1 MLVILF
7 SSRAAA
13 LRWRNRSVVGEM
25 STEAGEDA
33 RSIKG
38 RGSTFGSHTPR
49 QAWPAVFAA
58 SKCRVLLT
66 AGEIGLTQAESPEKT
81 RSQGR

>member
-25 STEAGEDA
+25 SAEAGEGA
-33 RSIKG
+33 RSTM
-38 RGSTFGSHTPR
+38 RRDSRFSSHTPR
-49 QAWPAVFAA
+49 QARPAVFAA
-58 SKCRVLLT
+58 SRCRVLLT
-66 AGEIGLTQAESPEKT
+66 AGEIGLARAESPERT
-81 RSQGR
+81 RS